1 MGTSET
7 SRDVWVEVC
16 FQRLIMGDR
25 IIELLYRN
33 LQEVFGE
40 GDVVRR
46 RTAIQAFYKTV
57 CCTYRPASLL
67 GTTLWTSSLETSARR
82 IHTSSIRPMDS
93 HKPCIMGNS
102 GVGLGPERRGPR
114 LHRSGC
120 RHCSRWQDCCAL
132 CLSQSQICIAGAA
145 PSRVSLLSLGC

>member
-93 HKPCIMGNS
+93 HKPCITGEFWRGARARKARPQTTSVWMSSLFAMARLLRSMSFSIPNLYS
-102 GVGLGPERRGPR
+102 GRGT
-114 LHRSGC
+114 L
-120 RHCSRWQDCCAL
+120 
-132 CLSQSQICIAGAA
+132 AG
-145 PSRVSLLSLGC
+145 